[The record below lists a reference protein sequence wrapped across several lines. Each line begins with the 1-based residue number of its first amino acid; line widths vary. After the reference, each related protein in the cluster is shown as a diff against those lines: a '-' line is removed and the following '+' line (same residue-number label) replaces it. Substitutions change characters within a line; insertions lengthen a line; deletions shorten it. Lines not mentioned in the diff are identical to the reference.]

1 MSNINENKHIAVFSL
16 PFSSHPLP
24 LLNLTIKL
32 AHQLPNCYFS
42 FIGTAKNNQTLFSK
56 TKTPINIKHYNVN
69 HGIPENHQ
77 LLHGSELNLYL
88 QTGQEN
94 FQKGIDLAVLETKT
108 PITCIIADA
117 FVTPTFDL
125 AKTLNVPW
133 IPVWIPMSCSLS
145 VHFHGKEIRQ
155 HCTVNDGNK
164 TLDFLPGLSV
174 LRVEDLPHDPLM
186 TDTEKETALTKA
198 LESLSTILPQAK
210 AVIVS
215 FFEELDLP
223 LFVQDMRSK
232 LQLMLYVP
240 LFNLKPKTQVNDEI
254 DESGCISFLEV
265 QKAKSLKVVYIGFGN
280 TVIEPPKHEIVAIAE
295 ALEESGYPFIWSLK
309 ENLRSHLPNG
319 FLERTKTRSKVLS
332 WVPQGRILGHGCVGA
347 FVSQGGCNSM
357 LEGMSNGVP
366 MICRPYFADQ
376 GINARLAVDVWEVG
390 VFIEGKVFS
399 KNGLLKGLNLLLVE
413 EEGKRFKE
421 NALKMKKIIEE
432 ADGPKGLATKDFKK
446 LVELVSSS

>member
-1 MSNINENKHIAVFSL
+1 MSNITENKHIAVFPF

-24 LLNLTIKL
+24 ALSLTIKL
-32 AHQLPNCYFS
+32 ALHLPNCYFS
-42 FIGTAKNNQTLFSK
+42 FIGTAKNNQLLFSK
-56 TKTPINIKHYNVN
+56 TKTPNNIKHYNVSD
-69 HGIPENHQ
+69 GIPENHE
-77 LLHGSELNLYL
+77 LVHGSEANLYI
-88 QTGQEN
+88 QSGQEN
-94 FQKGIDLAVLETKT
+94 FQRGIDLAVSETKI

-117 FVTPTFDL
+117 FITPTFDL
-125 AKTLNVPW
+125 AQTLNVPW

-145 VHFHGKEIRQ
+145 VHFHGNIIRE
-155 HCTVNDGNK
+155 HCTVNDSKK

-186 TDTEKETALTKA
+186 TSTEKETALTVA

-210 AVIVS
+210 AVVVS

-223 LFVQDMRSK
+223 LFVQHIRTK

-240 LFNLKPKTQVNDEI
+240 LFNLKPKTQLNDEI
-254 DESGCISFLEV
+254 DESGCMSFLEV
-265 QKAKSLKVVYIGFGN
+265 QKEKSLKVVLISFGN
-280 TVIEPPKHEIVAIAE
+280 TVIEPTKDEIVALAE

-309 ENLRSHLPNG
+309 ENLRSLLPNG
-319 FLERTKTRSKVLS
+319 FLERTKTRSKVLN
-332 WVPQGRILGHGCVGA
+332 WVPQSRILGHDSVGA
-347 FVSQGGCNSM
+347 FVFQGGCNSM

-366 MICRPYFADQ
+366 MIFRPYFADQ

-390 VFIEGKVFS
+390 VIIEGRAFT

-421 NALKMKKIIEE
+421 NSLKMKNILEE